1 MRDGEVIG
9 KRAEREIGD
18 DCRECGGDLLGADG
32 VVALGVHDHRNGED
46 RAQTQRYR
54 HSKLPDDAFG
64 APFRVGEQRLRSL
77 VRAPS
82 SHFVLRLG

>member
-1 MRDGEVIG
+1 MTTTMA
-9 KRAEREIGD
+9 KT
-18 DCRECGGDLLGADG
+18 
-32 VVALGVHDHRNGED
+32 

-64 APFRVGEQRLRSL
+64 APLRVGEQRLRSL